1 MTDLPHPD
9 TVEFP
14 VHCAI
19 LTVSDS
25 RTIATDLSGQLIKQA
40 LEQAGHQISDY
51 ILLPDDPLQIRQQVE
66 AWSRHDRLDVII
78 LNGGTGIAPRD
89 TTYDAIVTLLEK
101 PIPGFGELFR
111 WLSYQQIGSRAMASR
126 ATAGVFRSRLI
137 FALPGSR
144 HGVQLGMEALILP
157 ELRHLVQQLRG

>member
-9 TVEFP
+9 TAELL

-25 RTIATDLSGQLIKQA
+25 RTAATDLSGQFIKQA

-51 ILLPDDPLQIRQQVE
+51 TLLPDDPLQIRRQVE
-66 AWSRHDRLDVII
+66 AWSQHDHLDVII

-89 TTYDAIVTLLEK
+89 TTYDAIATLLEK
-101 PIPGFGELFR
+101 PLPGFGELFR

>member
-40 LEQAGHQISDY
+40 LEQAGHQFSDY